1 MLAENNKSPWRD
13 ANEGS
18 TTLADSSFSVL
29 QSTSRTNAGGSKRE
43 SSGAACSGWPNPT
56 LNRASWGCEV
66 TPLG

>member
-1 MLAENNKSPWRD
+1 MLAENSKSPWRD

-43 SSGAACSGWPNPT
+43 SRAAAC
-56 LNRASWGCEV
+56 
-66 TPLG
+66 LG